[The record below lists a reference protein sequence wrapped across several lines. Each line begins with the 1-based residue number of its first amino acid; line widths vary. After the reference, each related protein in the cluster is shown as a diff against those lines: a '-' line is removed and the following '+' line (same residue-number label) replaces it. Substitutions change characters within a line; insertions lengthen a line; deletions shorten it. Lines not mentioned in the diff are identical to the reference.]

1 MPGGRERS
9 DAGGSLSW
17 RGKVVWSSGMFLQPH
32 HFQQETRY
40 LERLVDARARC
51 VSPFAWGFSELQ
63 LDEGLLALG
72 KIGISHAAGML
83 PDGTPFSMPQLDPLP
98 LPLAVPDDVKSEL
111 IYLALPVQRE
121 GLNEFDYGTADADGL
136 SRFQAAQEDVRDNT
150 SASDEPATI
159 QTGRLRLRLV
169 RAKEAGDAYALL
181 GLAMVADRRSDG
193 QVVLDRNY
201 VAPQV
206 TLDATRQ
213 LSGNVALL
221 HGLIRQ
227 RAQALAGRMGQL
239 SHGVSELAD
248 FLMLQTL
255 NRNEPV
261 FSQHT
266 ATPNAHPRELHRDC
280 LRLAGDLATLAST
293 SRRPPDFPPYR
304 HDDLRGCTTPVF
316 DALRSMLSTVLE
328 QNALQIDL
336 VDRKNG
342 YRTAVVNDLGLL
354 ASASFVLAINAQM
367 PGEQLRQR
375 FTAQTKIAPPGKIRD
390 LVERALPGISLQ
402 ALPVAPRQL
411 PFHAGFFYFELDRGD
426 DLWKH
431 LAKDG
436 NFAMHIAGDFPGLEL
451 ELWAIRR

>member
-1 MPGGRERS
+1 M
-9 DAGGSLSW
+9 SW
-17 RGKVVWSSGMFLQPH
+17 RGKVAWSSGMFLQPH

-51 VSPFAWGFSELQ
+51 MSAFAWGFSELQ

-72 KIGISHAAGML
+72 KLGLSRAVGAL

-98 LPLAVPDDVKSEL
+98 LPLALPDDVKGEL

-121 GLNEFDYGTADADGL
+121 GLNEFDFDAAEADGL
-136 SRFQAAQEDVRDNT
+136 CRYQATQEDVRDNT

-169 RAKEAGDAYALL
+169 RAKEAGDAYTLL
-181 GLAMVADRRSDG
+181 GVALVADRRSDG
-193 QVVLDRNY
+193 QVVLDRSY
-201 VAPQV
+201 IAPQV

-213 LSGNVALL
+213 LSGSATLL
-221 HGLIRQ
+221 HGLIKQ

-255 NRNEPV
+255 NRNEPILA
-261 FSQHT
+261 QHT

-293 SRRPPDFPPYR
+293 SRRPPEFPPYR
-304 HDDLRGCTTPVF
+304 HDDLRACTTPVF
-316 DALRSMLSTVLE
+316 DALRSMLSAVLE
-328 QNALQIDL
+328 QNALQIEL

-342 YRTAVVNDLGLL
+342 YRTAVVNDIELL
-354 ASASFVLAINAQM
+354 RSASFVLAVNAQM

-375 FTAQTKIAPPGKIRD
+375 FPAQAKIAPPEKIRA
-390 LVERALPGISLQ
+390 LVEQALPGIAFQ

-411 PFHAGFFYFELDRGD
+411 PFHAGFFYFELDRGG
-426 DLWKH
+426 DLWKQ
-431 LAKDG
+431 LEKSG
-436 NFAMHIAGDFPGLEL
+436 NVAMHIAGDFPGLEL

>member
-1 MPGGRERS
+1 
-9 DAGGSLSW
+9 
-17 RGKVVWSSGMFLQPH
+17 MFLQPH

-40 LERLVDARARC
+40 LERLVDARTRC
-51 VSPFAWGFSELQ
+51 VSPFAWGFSDLQ

-72 KIGISHAAGML
+72 KVGIAHASGML

-98 LPLAVPDDVKSEL
+98 APMAVPDDVKGEL

-121 GLNEFDYGTADADGL
+121 GLNEFDYGNAEADGL
-136 SRFQAAQEDVRDNT
+136 SRFEAVQEDVRDNT
-150 SASDEPATI
+150 SAADEPATI

-181 GLAMVADRRSDG
+181 GVAQVADRRADG
-193 QVVLDRNY
+193 QVVLDRSY
-201 VAPQV
+201 VPPQV

-280 LRLAGDLATLAST
+280 LRLAGDLATLASAA
-293 SRRPPDFPPYR
+293 RRPPEFPPYR
-304 HDDLRGCTTPVF
+304 HDDLRACTTPVF
-316 DALRSMLSTVLE
+316 DALRSMLSAVLE
-328 QNALQIDL
+328 QNAVQIEL
-336 VDRKNG
+336 ADRQNG
-342 YRTAVVNDLGLL
+342 YRTAVVRDLDLMRE
-354 ASASFVLAINAQM
+354 ASFVMAVNAQM
-367 PGEQLRQR
+367 PAEQLRQR
-375 FTAQTKIAPPGKIRD
+375 FLNQAKIAPPDKIRE
-390 LVERALPGISLQ
+390 LVQYNLPAIGLQ
-402 ALPVAPRQL
+402 SLPVAPRQL
-411 PFHAGFFYFELDRGD
+411 PFHAGFFYFELDRGN
-426 DLWKH
+426 DLWKSI
-431 LAKDG
+431 AKNG
-436 NFAMHIAGDFPGLEL
+436 NVAMHISGDFPGLEL

>member
-1 MPGGRERS
+1 M
-9 DAGGSLSW
+9 SW
-17 RGKVVWSSGMFLQPH
+17 RAKVVWSSGMFLQPH

-40 LERLVDARARC
+40 LERLVDARTRC

-72 KIGISHAAGML
+72 KVGLSHAAGML

-98 LPLAVPDDVKSEL
+98 LPLAVPDDVKGEL

-121 GLNEFDYGTADADGL
+121 GLNEFDFGTAEADGL
-136 SRFQAAQEDVRDNT
+136 SRFEAQQEDVRDNT
-150 SASDEPATI
+150 SAADEPATI

-181 GLAMVADRRSDG
+181 GVAMVADRRSDG
-193 QVVLDRNY
+193 QVVLDRGY
-201 VAPQV
+201 VPPQV

-213 LSGNVALL
+213 LSGSVGLL
-221 HGLIRQ
+221 HGLIHQ

-261 FSQHT
+261 FSQHA

-280 LRLAGDLATLAST
+280 LRLAGDLATLAS
-293 SRRPPDFPPYR
+293 SARRPPEFPPYR
-304 HDDLRGCTTPVF
+304 HDDLRGCTAPVF
-316 DALRSMLSTVLE
+316 DALRSMLSAVLE

-336 VDRKNG
+336 VDRKHG
-342 YRTAVVNDLGLL
+342 VRTAVVSDLELL
-354 ASASFVLAINAQM
+354 RSASFVLAINAQM

-375 FTAQTKIAPPGKIRD
+375 FPAQTKIGPAEKIRD
-390 LVERALPGISLQ
+390 LVNLALPGIALQ
-402 ALPVAPRQL
+402 AMPVAPRQL
-411 PFHAGFFYFELDRGD
+411 PFHAGFFYFELDRGGE
-426 DLWKH
+426 LWKQ
-431 LAKDG
+431 LEKSG
-436 NFAMHIAGDFPGLEL
+436 SFAMHIAGDFPGLEL